1 MSLLKDI
8 VLWKYER
15 ASPQWDVLC
24 LLCLAFIFLT
34 PKVWFDKKETLAT
47 QTARLI
53 VKAEDFSTE
62 KIQMEKQVKDLSG
75 NPNAQILDWR
85 EKKNAKGETF
95 YEIDIR

>member
-1 MSLLKDI
+1 MLKDI
-8 VLWKYER
+8 ILWKYER

-53 VKAEDFSTE
+53 VKAEGFSTE
-62 KIQMEKQVKDLSG
+62 KIQMEKQVKEMSG
-75 NPNAQILDWR
+75 NPNAEILNWR